1 MTQKL
6 KNTSL
11 TLITILLLAAYV
23 NSQTQISP
31 WIAARPE
38 AGIIFLSL
46 IATPVLFGMV
56 AAAYSLE
63 WMGSMIGLYIQRKK
77 EKPNKF
83 KTIACMVAPPMIM
96 YLLLMTTFI
105 IPAILANIDHWDN
118 NITQYIIVTT
128 AAFIAILAISIA
140 IVETINYF
148 IAKILGKQ
156 IRNQYLL
163 YTISMAILGLITLMI
178 FLWALI
184 VAFVYPVIGS
194 ILFLVVFLAITALY
208 FLEWMGSMIGLYIQ
222 RKKEAINNL
231 KVVVWTVVP
240 PAAIY
245 PLGIILYLYWFFS
258 GHWNLLGVD
267 EILSIL
273 LWYFIIPTILLTLTL
288 TTLTI
293 IIYSITSFIEKMLE
307 KKIKNRYLLHTLSML
322 LLYLITVAP
331 FLLLVVV

>member
-11 TLITILLLAAYV
+11 ILITILLLAAYV

-56 AAAYSLE
+56 AAAY
-63 WMGSMIGLYIQRKK
+63 
-77 EKPNKF
+77 
-83 KTIACMVAPPMIM
+83 
-96 YLLLMTTFI
+96 
-105 IPAILANIDHWDN
+105 
-118 NITQYIIVTT
+118 
-128 AAFIAILAISIA
+128 
-140 IVETINYF
+140 
-148 IAKILGKQ
+148 
-156 IRNQYLL
+156 
-163 YTISMAILGLITLMI
+163 
-178 FLWALI
+178 
-184 VAFVYPVIGS
+184 
-194 ILFLVVFLAITALY
+194 

-245 PLGIILYLYWFFS
+245 PLGIILYLCWFFS

-267 EILSIL
+267 EILSTL
-273 LWYFIIPTILLTLTL
+273 LWYFIIPTILFTLTL